1 VRIGLDILSE
11 VAGRS
16 SGSETYLQGFLKGLA
31 SINNAEHNFFL
42 FVNSGCEEFYHPP
55 DERFHQVHF
64 PFSNRRRPL
73 RVLSQLSLIPYHS
86 RRLKLDVVNFL
97 GTTGAPF
104 VGCASVQHIKTLHH
118 LEIPGAVDF
127 RSEAFRKL
135 AVGPSARLADVVVA
149 NCGYIRDAATRVLGI
164 PPERIVTVPEAVD
177 HATFY
182 PQREQ
187 DQFKTTLAKYR
198 VQQPY
203 LLFVSSLWPHKNAHG
218 LIEAYA
224 ILLSRFHVPH
234 TLVIVGGLPKKNYY
248 QELSRRAKSHG
259 LESKVQFVGHMT
271 DRHEI
276 RDLYVGAD
284 VFAYP
289 SYLETFGL
297 TLLESMACGTPVVA
311 ANRGSIPEVAGDAAL
326 LVDPDD
332 HVELANAI
340 WTLLTDR
347 SKREIYIARGL
358 GRAQEFTWERTAG
371 ETLRA
376 YELAVQFS
384 RREHND
390 LAPSL
395 PVASFENN
403 RASRT
408 DNR

>member
-1 VRIGLDILSE
+1 MRIGLDILSE
-11 VAGRS
+11 VAGQS
-16 SGSETYLQGFLKGLA
+16 SGSETYLKGFLKGLA
-31 SINNAEHNFFL
+31 SVNNAKHELFL
-42 FVNSGCEEFYHPP
+42 FVNSGCEEFYQPP

-73 RVLSQLSLIPYHS
+73 RVLSQLSLIPYHV

-118 LEIPGAVDF
+118 LEMPGVVDF
-127 RSEAFRKL
+127 RSEAFRTL
-135 AVGPSARLADVVVA
+135 AVGPSARSADVVVA
-149 NCGYIRDAATRVLGI
+149 NCCYIRDAATRVLGI
-164 PPERIVTVPEAVD
+164 PSGRVVTISEAVD

-187 DQFKTTLAKYR
+187 GEFKETLAKYR
-198 VQQPY
+198 IQQPY

-234 TLVIVGGLPKKNYY
+234 KLVVVGGLRARSYHLELGRRVKN
-248 QELSRRAKSHG
+248 HG
-259 LESKVQFVGHMT
+259 IESNVQFVGHVA

-311 ANRGSIPEVAGDAAL
+311 SNRGSIPEVAGDAAL

-332 HVELANAI
+332 YAELANAI
-340 WTLLTDR
+340 WTLLNDR
-347 SKREIYIARGL
+347 TKRQIYIARGL
-358 GRAQEFTWERTAG
+358 GRARQFTWERTAG

-384 RREHND
+384 RRGHNKS
-390 LAPSL
+390 APSL
-395 PVASFENN
+395 PVASLENN
-403 RASRT
+403 SASRT
-408 DNR
+408 DHV